1 MAHRV
6 SANQLSDRISRGF
19 TLIELMIVVVII
31 GILAAIAIPNYNDY
45 VRNAKMAEA
54 TATLLQYRTFMEQY
68 YQDMRG
74 YGVTA
79 QTACGVPPTDARIA
93 NLNLRY
99 FTPTC
104 AVPNTATP
112 GLPQTYL
119 ITMTG
124 ISDLS
129 CHVFTITEQNTR
141 RYSYNAGAAVAWPS
155 SIARCP

>member
-1 MAHRV
+1 MKKQ
-6 SANQLSDRISRGF
+6 NGF
-19 TLIELMIVVVII
+19 SLLELMIVLAII
-31 GILAAIAIPNYNDY
+31 GVLAAIAVPNYQSY
-45 VRNAKMAEA
+45 VRNAKIAEA
-54 TATLLQYRTFMEQY
+54 TSTLLQYRVFMEQY

-79 QTACGVPPTDARIA
+79 TTACGVPPTDARIA

-104 AVPNTATP
+104 AVPNTANP

-124 ISDLS
+124 LTDMN
-129 CHVFTITEQNTR
+129 CHVFTIDQQNTR
-141 RYSYNAGAAVAWPS
+141 QYSKSGGAAVVWPS
-155 SIARCP
+155 SIAKCP